1 MLPISKV
8 LNFTALLGLGTTGLF
23 ALAPARLLA
32 QSTLQAPPQAAMAAA
47 STPEAVVPAVQAPQ
61 GAMSATETPQAPL
74 SAAANS
80 QGAGKSAPTA
90 QLVRRNAP
98 YRLRQGDLI
107 EIVFELCPEFN
118 QNVTVQPDGQI
129 SIRGVPPINVEGQSL
144 TEVTAS
150 VTHAYTAIMKDPVVA
165 VSLKDFEHPY
175 FIAAGEV
182 NRPGKYDLR
191 SSLTI
196 TEAVA
201 IAGGFD
207 KDAKHSQVVLFRP
220 VGDDGFQS
228 RVVDVKKL
236 LADRDLNQDVRLL
249 PGDVLYIPKS
259 RMSYVRP
266 YIPNSNIFFNPI
278 P

>member
-1 MLPISKV
+1 MLPTSKV
-8 LNFTALLGLGTTGLF
+8 FNFTLSLGLWITGLF
-23 ALAPARLLA
+23 APAPARLLA
-32 QSTLQAPPQAAMAAA
+32 QSTMQTPVAAVSPVADTPSA
-47 STPEAVVPAVQAPQ
+47 SKA
-61 GAMSATETPQAPL
+61 
-74 SAAANS
+74 
-80 QGAGKSAPTA
+80 APTA
-90 QLVRRNAP
+90 QLVRRGAP
-98 YRLRQGDLI
+98 YRLRQGDMI
-107 EIVFELCPEFN
+107 ELVFELCPEFN
-118 QNVTVQPDGQI
+118 QDVVVQPDGQI
-129 SIRGVPPINVEGQSL
+129 SIRGVPAINVEGQSL

-150 VTHAYTAIMKDPVVA
+150 VIRAYTPIMKDPVIAVA
-165 VSLKDFEHPY
+165 LKDFEHPY

-249 PGDVLYIPKS
+249 PGDVLYVPKS
-259 RMSYVRP
+259 RLSYVRP

>member
-1 MLPISKV
+1 MPSSKA
-8 LNFTALLGLGTTGLF
+8 FATALLFCLPAIALACLVPATLF
-23 ALAPARLLA
+23 AQTTVQNPAPALA
-32 QSTLQAPPQAAMAAA
+32 AGTDGQAANTA
-47 STPEAVVPAVQAPQ
+47 
-61 GAMSATETPQAPL
+61 
-74 SAAANS
+74 
-80 QGAGKSAPTA
+80 APTA
-90 QLVRRNAP
+90 QLRRRGAP
-98 YRLRQGDLI
+98 YRLRQGDII

-118 QNVTVQPDGQI
+118 QDVTVQPDGQI
-129 SIRGVPPINVEGQSL
+129 SVRGVAPINVEGQSL

-150 VTHAYTAIMKDPVVA
+150 VVHAYTVIMKDPVVA
-165 VSLKDFEHPY
+165 VSLKDFEKPY
-175 FIAAGEV
+175 FIAAGEIT
-182 NRPGKYDLR
+182 RPGKYDLR

-220 VGDDGFQS
+220 VGDDMFQS

-236 LADRDLNQDVRLL
+236 LAERDLNQDVRLL
-249 PGDVLYIPKS
+249 PGDVLYVPKS
-259 RMSYVRP
+259 KMSYVRP